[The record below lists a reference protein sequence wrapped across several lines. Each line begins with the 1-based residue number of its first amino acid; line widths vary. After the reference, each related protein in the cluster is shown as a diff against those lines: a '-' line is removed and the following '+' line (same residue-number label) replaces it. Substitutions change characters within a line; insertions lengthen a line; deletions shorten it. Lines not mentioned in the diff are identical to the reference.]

1 MSYSNETNPSQN
13 LRIRTLK
20 LLPNSGLVAS
30 AWKPILERY
39 VFVGKESL
47 LYSGNQQPGEKV
59 DSCTQV
65 DSLLSIRGQELLKG
79 SSGSVYAEGGGYV
92 QNSTV
97 SSDSLLEIN
106 HAVVSSMSS

>member
-1 MSYSNETNPSQN
+1 M
-13 LRIRTLK
+13 
-20 LLPNSGLVAS
+20 
-30 AWKPILERY
+30 LERHA
-39 VFVGKESL
+39 FIGKESF

-65 DSLLSIRGQELLKG
+65 DSLLLIRGQELLKG

-92 QNSTV
+92 QNSIV
-97 SSDSLLEIN
+97 SSDSHLEIS